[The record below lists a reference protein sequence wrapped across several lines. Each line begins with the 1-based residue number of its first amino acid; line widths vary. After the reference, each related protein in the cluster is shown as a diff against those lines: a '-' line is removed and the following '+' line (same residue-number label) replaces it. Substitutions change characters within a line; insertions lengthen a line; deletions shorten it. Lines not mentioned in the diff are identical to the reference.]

1 MELTWIGAK
10 MGNYRLIIGLIL
22 VLMTPSLLLASQ
34 DPVSRHNF
42 KITRSAISED
52 LTQQTVRQTFQD
64 ETGLIWI
71 LTQEGLHRFD
81 GYELRTYQASEE
93 NVGSISHNNVRQMV
107 QDTSGKLWIATTG
120 GGLNYYDPGARGF
133 KTLVSGGETNSLLS
147 NNISTLI
154 SDEIGMLWLGYLDG
168 RLSMFDPHTQDF
180 VHRTVFNRLAT
191 KNGAITAI
199 AAPNPL
205 QLWVGT
211 TKEGLLL
218 YQRHTGAISSSSGIA
233 GTINDIVR
241 SQITTLHIAPD
252 QTLWIGTSADGLFAV
267 NLESGELKNYR
278 PLSGDNSSIL
288 SKAVNTIYED
298 HENRIWIGTDAG
310 LSLFNAEGTF
320 TNFNSKN
327 SNLEEDFIM
336 NILQDQEGNFW
347 IGTHYGLYAG
357 FHSRFE
363 IFNAH
368 HGLESESITS
378 FAETAGNT
386 LWVGTYDTLYFQN
399 RGKSTFEEAEDR
411 FFTSEKS
418 PPRIMSLEANG
429 DNLWIGTRTNGVAQL
444 DLKEKNIKHFRQDS
458 SPSRKIGANAIVDIF
473 LDDRNVL
480 WVSTFGGGVTSIG
493 PNDQNSLTLSY
504 SDTDS
509 DTISSNVVY
518 KTLELSEKWLLFTT
532 TKGISLLNRDTLKV
546 RRMLTYSPKAA
557 KDQPHI
563 IIDAIQDDSGRVWL
577 SLQNSGLL
585 LIGEPDPNLKVW
597 NVESV
602 ETYPKLPKTTIYS
615 MQKDEEGMLWL
626 SAASGLARLNPNDLT
641 LKTFDYSDGLQ
652 DNEFNF
658 GASFKDSKGR
668 LYFGGNRGFNR
679 FDPARVVEERP
690 PPRFVLTNIDIAGK
704 ELPVDVAYANINRL
718 DIGHEDYYINFE
730 FSALDYTEP
739 HKNRYRYKLENF
751 DRDWIDLGARHNAS
765 FTNLPSGHYRL
776 HLKGANSDGVWN
788 EDGKALA
795 LRIFPAPWLT
805 WWAFS
810 IYFGFLFWLIW
821 FSLRYY
827 DTYMLKERANELAD
841 VMHGTAEQ
849 AMDDL
854 EDQLDIQ
861 QLLIENVRDHTE
873 QVMNVVSDLL
883 DKQAEVIDD
892 PTLLELFKDNIERF
906 AALKYLDHHI
916 YYLADRL
923 EVNFHDLVEQL
934 IAARFTSL
942 YVNEA
947 SVAVSNSTS
956 TAGLPA
962 AIAVPCAI
970 IVNELLSNSYK
981 HAFQDGLGIHYV
993 NIVMEENVDLKGWR
1007 LEVSDSGSGLPGNV
1021 DPAQPTTFGLEV
1033 VRQFTLAI
1041 NAAMTID
1048 RTNGTQFVFEIPRPA
1063 IDPKTMLVPR

>member
-1 MELTWIGAK
+1 MEK
-10 MGNYRLIIGLIL
+10 YRLIGSLL
-22 VLMTPSLLLASQ
+22 LLLMTPSLLMASQ

-42 KITRSAISED
+42 KITRAEISDD
-52 LTQQTVRQTFQD
+52 LTQQTIRQTFQD

-81 GYELRTYQASEE
+81 GYELRSYQASEGSA
-93 NVGSISHNNVRQMV
+93 GSISHNNVRRMV

-120 GGLNYYDPGARGF
+120 GGLNYYDSGTRGF
-133 KTLVSGGETNSLLS
+133 KALVSGGETNYLLS
-147 NNISTLI
+147 NNISTLV

-180 VHRTVFNRLAT
+180 VHRTLFNRMASQH
-191 KNGAITAI
+191 GSITAI

-205 QLWVGT
+205 QLWIGT
-211 TKEGLLL
+211 SKAGLLL
-218 YQRHTGAISSSSGIA
+218 YQRHTGAISSRKGIA
-233 GTINDIVR
+233 GTINDLIS
-241 SQITTLHIAPD
+241 SQITSLHIAPD
-252 QTLWIGTSADGLFAV
+252 QTLWIGTSADGLFVV
-267 NLESGELKNYR
+267 NMENGEIGNYR
-278 PLSGDNSSIL
+278 PSSSDDASIL
-288 SKAVNTIYED
+288 SNAVNTIYED
-298 HENRIWIGTDAG
+298 QENRIWIGTDAG
-310 LSLFNAEGTF
+310 LSLYNAGGTF
-320 TNFNSKN
+320 TNFSSKN
-327 SNLEEDFIM
+327 SNLQEDFIM

-363 IFNAH
+363 IFNGN

-386 LWVGTYDTLYFQN
+386 LWVGTYDTLYYQN
-399 RGKSTFEEAEDR
+399 GGNSTFEEAEDQ
-411 FFTSEKS
+411 FFAPEESTA
-418 PPRIMSLEANG
+418 RIMSLEANG
-429 DNLWIGTRTNGVAQL
+429 YNLWIGTRTSGVAQL
-444 DLKEKNIKHFRQDS
+444 DLKEKSVRHFKQDS
-458 SPSRKIGANAIVDIF
+458 SPPSKIGANAIVDIF
-473 LDDRNVL
+473 LDDRGVL
-480 WVSTFGGGVTSIG
+480 WISTFGGGVTSVSN
-493 PNDQNSLTLSY
+493 NDQNSLTFSY
-504 SDTDS
+504 SDTDP

-518 KTLELSEKWLLFTT
+518 KTLELSDKWLLFAT
-532 TKGISLLNRDTLKV
+532 TKGINLFDRDSLKV
-546 RRMLTYSPKAA
+546 RRMLTYSPAVA
-557 KDQPHI
+557 IDSAHI
-563 IIDAIQDDSGRVWL
+563 IIDAIQDDNGRVWL

-585 LIGEPDPNLKVW
+585 VIAEPDPSLDSW
-597 NVESV
+597 HVEPV

-626 SAASGLARLNPNDLT
+626 SAANGLARLNPNDLT

-704 ELPVDVAYANINRL
+704 ALPVDVAYANIDSL
-718 DIGHEDYYINFE
+718 DLGHEDYYINFE

-739 HKNRYRYKLENF
+739 HKNRYRYKLDNF
-751 DRDWIDLGARHNAS
+751 DHDWIDLGTRHNAS

-795 LRIFPAPWLT
+795 LRVFPAPWLT

-810 IYFGFLFWLIW
+810 LYFGFLFWLIW

-873 QVMNVVSDLL
+873 QIMNVVSDLL
-883 DKQAEVIDD
+883 DRQAEMIED
-892 PTLLELFKDNIERF
+892 PNLLELFRDNIERF
-906 AALKYLDHHI
+906 AVLKYLEHHI

-934 IAARFTSL
+934 IAARFPSL
-942 YVNEA
+942 YVNAA

-956 TAGLPA
+956 KAGLPA
-962 AIAVPCAI
+962 AIAIPCAV

-981 HAFQDGLGIHYV
+981 HAFQEGLGLHYV
-993 NIVMEENVDLKGWR
+993 NIAMEENVDLKGWR
-1007 LEVSDSGSGLPGNV
+1007 LEVADSGSGLPRNV

-1041 NAAMTID
+1041 NATMSID
-1048 RTNGTQFVFEIPRPA
+1048 RTNGTQFVFEIPRPPP
-1063 IDPKTMLVPR
+1063 DPKTMLVPR